1 MANEFSLVSAL
12 VGMIV
17 GALSTFASGYLL
29 FQTKQ
34 GCREVRAECAKLGHA
49 HGEITDQAIS
59 ILRQEMR
66 ELKDAMACQKRMLM
80 ALILYSDIPEDKRAE
95 ILRS

>member
-1 MANEFSLVSAL
+1 
-12 VGMIV
+12 
-17 GALSTFASGYLL
+17 
-29 FQTKQ
+29 
-34 GCREVRAECAKLGHA
+34 
-49 HGEITDQAIS
+49 
-59 ILRQEMR
+59 MR

>member
-1 MANEFSLVSAL
+1 MAHEFSLVSAL
-12 VGMIV
+12 VGLIV
-17 GALSTFASGYLL
+17 GALSSFAGGYLL

-34 GCREVRAECAKLGHA
+34 GCRDVRADCAKLGHA

-80 ALILYSDIPEDKRAE
+80 ALILHSDIPVDKRAE